1 MIIRIVKM
9 KFKAD
14 KVDNFIQLFEETK
27 ENIRNFEGVLHLEL
41 LRETRNSSTFFTY
54 SHWNSEEDLENYR
67 NSALFKSVWTRTK
80 ALFEEKAEAWSTN
93 RLYNLE

>member
-1 MIIRIVKM
+1 M
-9 KFKAD
+9 KFQAD
-14 KVDNFIQLFEETK
+14 KVDEFIQLFDETK
-27 ENIRNFEGVLHLEL
+27 AKIRNFEGVQHLEL
-41 LRETRNSSTFFTY
+41 LRETKNSTIFFTY